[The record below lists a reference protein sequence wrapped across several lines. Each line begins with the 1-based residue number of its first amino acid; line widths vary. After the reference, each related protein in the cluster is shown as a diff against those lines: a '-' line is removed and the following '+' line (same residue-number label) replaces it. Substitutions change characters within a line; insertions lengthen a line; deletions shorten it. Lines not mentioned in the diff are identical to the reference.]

1 MKFLSEGIILK
12 NNNCSLY
19 GNLSLDILLG
29 TIYIISV
36 HIISVKALRDY
47 YDKNKE
53 TENPLRAWYHEVK
66 RADWNNPQDVKAKYR
81 SASIIG
87 GNRVVFNIK
96 GNKYRLVTEINYKI
110 KVVYIRFIGT
120 HKEYDK
126 INAEEI

>member
-1 MKFLSEGIILK
+1 M
-12 NNNCSLY
+12 
-19 GNLSLDILLG
+19 LG

-36 HIISVKALRDY
+36 RIISVKTLREY

-53 TENPLRAWYHEVK
+53 TENPLKAWHQEVK
-66 RADWNNPQDVKAKYR
+66 REDWNIPQDVKAKYR

-96 GNKYRLVTEINYKI
+96 GNKYRLVTKINYKM